1 MKHVWKKRL
10 LSIAGSDW
18 GLKIFSVAFAIGL
31 WLFVN
36 VGQKPA
42 ERPFKIPIEFSNAP
56 ADVIVSHPGV
66 EEIEVRVMGPPAL
79 LSTLQPEQLS
89 IALDL
94 DGAKPGTSTFRLGSD
109 SFNPP
114 RGVRVTRITP
124 SVIHLK
130 LEALVT
136 RTVPV
141 SVRLAGEP
149 PFGYKVGEAEAN
161 PNSVQVKGPEEVV
174 SLIASVETE
183 PVQLDGAAGQRVRE
197 VKLRTDGKI
206 SLAPDRVKVSISLE
220 EETVTREF
228 EQIEVQGKGFSGKYQ
243 VSPKFVYL
251 RLWGPRRALGQLA
264 LGKERVYLDLNGLK
278 PGQHVVPLSF
288 ELPAGVK
295 VLEHKPSRFQVRI
308 FSTERS
314 QG

>member
-1 MKHVWKKRL
+1 MKHFLEKF
-10 LSIAGSDW
+10 LSLAGSDW
-18 GLKIFSVAFAIGL
+18 ALKIFSLAFAIGL

-66 EEIEVRVMGPPAL
+66 EEVEVRVMGPPAL
-79 LSTLQPEQLS
+79 LSTIQPEQLRV
-89 IALDL
+89 ALDL

-130 LEALVT
+130 LEALAT

-141 SVRLAGEP
+141 SIQLTGGP
-149 PFGYKVGEAEAN
+149 PPGYEIGKVTAN
-161 PNSVQVKGPEEVV
+161 PDRVQITGPEEVV
-174 SLIASVETE
+174 NLTTSIETE

-197 VKLRTDGKI
+197 VKLISDGKI
-206 SLAPDRVKVSISLE
+206 SPSPARVKVSISFE
-220 EETVTREF
+220 EETATRDF
-228 EQIEVQGKGFSGKYQ
+228 DRVEVQARNFSGKYQ
-243 VSPKFVYL
+243 VSPKSVSV
-251 RLWGPRRALGQLA
+251 RLSGPRRVLDQLA
-264 LGKERVYLDLNGLK
+264 LGKERVYLDLGGLK
-278 PGQHVVPLSF
+278 PGRYELPLSF
-288 ELPAGVK
+288 DLPAGVK
-295 VLEHKPSRFQVRI
+295 VLEHAPNRFQVRI
-308 FSTERS
+308 LTSERS